1 MLDSETHLNI
11 CQVTLVRDLPIIKEN
26 IAEFN
31 KYYSNLNFF
40 IICPSKEIKSFIKI
54 KEKNIK
60 IINEESIISFKDF
73 KNYFLNNLKTTTYFQ
88 EIQPRLSWYYQQVL
102 KISFIIDFVKNNNE
116 RMIIWDSDTII
127 LKKINFFGKDFS
139 IKYAT
144 INEFFRAYYLT
155 NKTIFGYL
163 PNFFLSSLLQFVS
176 LTKLENEFLIKN
188 LNNFSKKDSLTTA
201 EWISNIIS
209 LAIFKTHKIYNGSMF
224 SEYELIGMSN
234 IFLTNN
240 IQKII
245 PTLRNNLNGKFT
257 ELQKNIARVIG
268 FYHITY
274 EHSHQNI
281 NSSGM
286 LLRNQSW
293 VSYFKI
299 LVKYLVKFLLY
310 LFFYRIIRLFY
321 SLNRNKN
328 KIDYIYK

>member
-1 MLDSETHLNI
+1 MLDSKTHLNV
-11 CQVTLVRDLPIIKEN
+11 CQVTLVRDLPIIIEN
-26 IAEFN
+26 ITEFK
-31 KYYSNLNFF
+31 KYYTNVNFF
-40 IICPSKEIKSFIKI
+40 IICPLKEIELFIKI
-54 KEKNIK
+54 KENNIK
-60 IINEESIISFKDF
+60 IINEESIILFEDF
-73 KNYFLNNLKTTTYFQ
+73 KKIFLNNLKSTSYFN
-88 EIQPRLSWYYQQVL
+88 EIQLRLNWYYQQVL

-116 RMIIWDSDTII
+116 RMIIWDSDTVI
-127 LKKINFFGKDFS
+127 LKKIVFFGKDFS

-144 INEFFRAYYLT
+144 INEFFKAYYLT

-188 LNNFSKKDSLTTA
+188 LNNFHIKDNLTTA

-209 LAIFKTHKIYNGSMF
+209 LAIFKTHKDYNGSMF
-224 SEYELIGMSN
+224 SEYELIGASN

-257 ELQKNIARVIG
+257 ELQKNIARIIG

-274 EHSHQNI
+274 EHSYQNS

-293 VSYFKI
+293 RSYFKI
-299 LVKYLVKFLLY
+299 LVKYLVKFLPY
-310 LFFYRIIRLFY
+310 LFIYHILRLFY
-321 SLNRNKN
+321 SLKKKKN

>member
-1 MLDSETHLNI
+1 
-11 CQVTLVRDLPIIKEN
+11 
-26 IAEFN
+26 
-31 KYYSNLNFF
+31 
-40 IICPSKEIKSFIKI
+40 
-54 KEKNIK
+54 
-60 IINEESIISFKDF
+60 
-73 KNYFLNNLKTTTYFQ
+73 
-88 EIQPRLSWYYQQVL
+88 
-102 KISFIIDFVKNNNE
+102 
-116 RMIIWDSDTII
+116 
-127 LKKINFFGKDFS
+127 
-139 IKYAT
+139 
-144 INEFFRAYYLT
+144 
-155 NKTIFGYL
+155 L

-188 LNNFSKKDSLTTA
+188 LNNFNKKDNLSTA

-281 NSSGM
+281 NSFGM

-293 VSYFKI
+293 VSFFKI
-299 LVKYLVKFLLY
+299 LVKYLVKFLPY
-310 LFFYRIIRLFY
+310 LFFYHILRLFY
-321 SLNRNKN
+321 SLNQNKN